1 MRSADRTPA
10 CLSVAVAVT
19 MLMVVMTAA
28 GCGGM
33 RGNENVEGVQLYQQ
47 GNYQGAVNA
56 FQQSLAKQPGNPDS
70 FYNLGATYHQQAKLF
85 NRPADLQLAE
95 QYYHLCLSRN
105 PNHAA
110 CHRALAV
117 LLIEEGR
124 APEAVASLEAW
135 AATSPTDPEP
145 RLELARLCYESGN
158 TLEAENHL
166 IDAISVAPN
175 DPRPLVA
182 LGSLREQ
189 TGQSGQALA
198 NYSRALALDPQQ
210 PVVAAK
216 VASLSS
222 GAPVSGAPV
231 SPTMSSGTAIAQAP
245 GSLPPSTPPPVTQA
259 AGPQA
264 TVR

>member
-1 MRSADRTPA
+1 MRSGDRTPA
-10 CLSVAVAVT
+10 CLSVAIAVIFVAT
-19 MLMVVMTAA
+19 

-33 RGNENVEGVQLYQQ
+33 RGNENAEGVQLYQQ

-56 FQQSLAKQPGNPDS
+56 FQQALVKQPGNPDS

-85 NRPADLQLAE
+85 NQPSDNQLAE

-105 PNHAA
+105 PDHAA

-124 APEAVASLEAW
+124 SPEAVASLEAW
-135 AATSPTDPEP
+135 AAARPTDPEP
-145 RLELARLCYESGN
+145 RMELARLCYEN
-158 TLEAENHL
+158 NNLLEAENYL
-166 IDAISVAPN
+166 IDAISVAPG

-189 TGQSGQALA
+189 TGQTNQALA

-210 PVVAAK
+210 PVVTAK

-222 GAPVSGAPV
+222 GAATTGGAVMAANPGTAAPV
-231 SPTMSSGTAIAQAP
+231 
-245 GSLPPSTPPPVTQA
+245 
-259 AGPQA
+259 
-264 TVR
+264 R

>member
-10 CLSVAVAVT
+10 CLSVAVAVI
-19 MLMVVMTAA
+19 MTAA

-222 GAPVSGAPV
+222 GAPMTPV
-231 SPTMSSGTAIAQAP
+231 MSSGTVIAQAP
-245 GSLPPSTPPPVTQA
+245 GTQPTV
-259 AGPQA
+259 PQA

>member
-1 MRSADRTPA
+1 MAFFHSSDTPKAEVFRGRWSPHPAAAGVFHSLRSM
-10 CLSVAVAVT
+10 AVAVILVAT
-19 MLMVVMTAA
+19 

-56 FQQSLAKQPGNPDS
+56 FQQALAKQPGNPDS

-85 NRPADLQLAE
+85 NRPSDKQLAE

-105 PNHAA
+105 PDHAA

-124 APEAVASLEAW
+124 SQEAVASLEAW
-135 AATSPTDPEP
+135 AAARPTDPEP
-145 RLELARLCYESGN
+145 RMELARLCYEN
-158 TLEAENHL
+158 NNLLAAENHL
-166 IDAISVAPN
+166 IDAISVAPA

-189 TGQSGQALA
+189 TGQTSQALA
-198 NYSRALALDPQQ
+198 NYERALALDPKQ
-210 PVVAAK
+210 PVVSAK
-216 VASLSS
+216 VASLSRGG
-222 GAPVSGAPV
+222 GATG
-231 SPTMSSGTAIAQAP
+231 GTAMAMTPA
-245 GSLPPSTPPPVTQA
+245 STGPV
-259 AGPQA
+259 
-264 TVR
+264 R